1 MIELGHYGC
10 FVLRLTTE
18 MTIIFNVNYLPKKT
32 MSQITEDTSC
42 YKLLIISLELSPL
55 NYIGPGL
62 SSFMH
67 ILLYIVRSVH
77 VLQ

>member
-1 MIELGHYGC
+1 ML
-10 FVLRLTTE
+10 VLCPTTE
-18 MTIIFNVNYLPKKT
+18 MTIIFDMNYLQKKT
-32 MSQITEDTSC
+32 MSQITQDTSC
-42 YKLLIISLELSPL
+42 YELHIISFELSPL